1 MTQMKVKKAATSTVG
16 APTGHPKGEGTNR
29 MLIFTL
35 AVPVLLFAYIIS
47 SSLYDLRPTLDGK
60 SSIPSLHK
68 PTTPAPALHLDSALT
83 PRQRAMSDKGE
94 KTVVGNTTYHP
105 SFGLFPKV
113 GLGSLRGDMGAR
125 AKSLVTGRSHH

>member
-1 MTQMKVKKAATSTVG
+1 MKTNKAATVG
-16 APTGHPKGEGTNR
+16 APTGAPKGEGTNR

-47 SSLYDLRPTLDGK
+47 SSLYDLRTTPDVK
-60 SSIPSLHK
+60 SSIQSLHR

-113 GLGSLRGDMGAR
+113 GLRVLQRGDMETR
-125 AKSLVTGRSHH
+125 AESKSLIHRCQ